1 MKKDRDIL
9 GIVALT
15 LAFVLM
21 VSGGLFVWNTFFAGE
36 PEPDD
41 EDPIIVETV
50 IDVALKDAT
59 VFRLKE
65 LDFQFV
71 IAELTVTSNKKI
83 DLGLE
88 MFSTSEGIALN
99 NVSFYIDK
107 IKENGLTLEKLGLAD
122 AFRSDEKSITAKVF
136 IPILD
141 KAAKSLTLSVN
152 LTKKIDLNFDLSI
165 ATGTK
170 YEIGLTNADL
180 ITDGNSY
187 KITLGKMISLNN
199 EPVFHS
205 TPSGEKDLYDFSE
218 TSNLVALEISIEG
231 LNSSSVGIDDAQFI
245 ADGST
250 ISAYALT
257 KSYTSDGYLNVI
269 DMAVTEGKTGY
280 LYLQINDVD
289 ESLLDRNGTLKLK
302 LTGSQEW
309 IIVFYLDTE
318 A

>member
-21 VSGGLFVWNTFFAGE
+21 VSGGLFIWNTFFAGE
-36 PEPDD
+36 PKPDD

-71 IAELTVTSNKKI
+71 IAEITVTSNKKI

-88 MFSTSEGIALN
+88 MFSTSEGISLN
-99 NVSFYIDK
+99 NVAFYTDK
-107 IKENGLTLEKLGLAD
+107 IKENGLTLDKLGLVD
-122 AFRSDEKSITAKVF
+122 TFQSEEKTVTAKVF

-141 KAAKSLTLSVN
+141 KAAQSLTLSVN
-152 LTKKIDLNFDLSI
+152 LEKKIDLAIDLSI

-180 ITDGNSY
+180 LTDGNSY
-187 KITLGKMISLNN
+187 KITLGKMVSLNH

-218 TSNLVALEISIEG
+218 TSNLVALEINIEG
-231 LNSSSVGIDDAQFI
+231 LNATSIGIDDAQFI

-250 ISAYALT
+250 VSAYALT

-269 DMAVTEGKTGY
+269 DMAVTEVKTGY
-280 LYLQINDVD
+280 LYLQINDID
-289 ESLLDRNGTLKLK
+289 ESILDKNGTLKLE

-309 IIVFYLDTE
+309 IIVFYLDKE

>member
-21 VSGGLFVWNTFFAGE
+21 VSGGLFIWNTFFAGE
-36 PEPDD
+36 PKPDD

-71 IAELTVTSNKKI
+71 IAEITVTSNKKI

-88 MFSTSEGIALN
+88 MFSTSEGISLN
-99 NVSFYIDK
+99 NVAFYTDK

-122 AFRSDEKSITAKVF
+122 TFQSDEKSITAKVF
-136 IPILD
+136 VPILD
-141 KAAKSLTLSVN
+141 KAAQSMILSVN
-152 LTKKIDLNFDLSI
+152 LEKKIDLPIDLSI

-180 ITDGNSY
+180 ITDGTSY
-187 KITLGKMISLNN
+187 KITLGKMVSLNN

-218 TSNLVALEISIEG
+218 TSNLVALEITIEG
-231 LNSSSVGIDDAQFI
+231 LNASSIGIDDAQFI

-250 ISAYALT
+250 VSAYALT
-257 KSYTSDGYLNVI
+257 KSYTSDGYLNLI
-269 DMAVTEGKTGY
+269 DMAVTEVKEGY
-280 LYLQINDVD
+280 IYLQINDIA
-289 ESLLDRNGTLKLK
+289 ESILDKNGTLKLK

-309 IIVFYLDTE
+309 IIVFYLD
-318 A
+318 

>member
-187 KITLGKMISLNN
+187 KITLGKMISLKN
-199 EPVFHS
+199 EPVFQS
-205 TPSGEKDLYDFSE
+205 TPGGERDPYDFSE

>member
-21 VSGGLFVWNTFFAGE
+21 VSGGLFIWNTFFAGE
-36 PEPDD
+36 PKPDD
-41 EDPIIVETV
+41 EDPIIEETV
-50 IDVALKDAT
+50 IEVELEDAT

-71 IAELTVTSNKKI
+71 IAEITVTSNKKI
-83 DLGLE
+83 NLGLE

-99 NVSFYIDK
+99 NVAFYTDK
-107 IKENGLTLEKLGLAD
+107 IKENGLTLEKLGLID
-122 AFRSDEKSITAKVF
+122 QFVSDQTSITGKVF

-141 KAAKSLTLSVN
+141 KTAKAMTLSVN
-152 LTKKIDLNFDLSI
+152 LENKIDLVFDLNV

-170 YEIGLTNADL
+170 YDIGLTSADL

-187 KITLGKMISLNN
+187 KITLGKMVSLNN

-218 TSNLVALEISIEG
+218 TSNLAALEISIEG
-231 LNSSSVGIDDAQFI
+231 LNASAVGIDDAQFI
-245 ADGST
+245 ADGSAV
-250 ISAYALT
+250 SAYALT

-269 DMAVTEGKTGY
+269 DMAVTEVKTGY
-280 LYLQINDVD
+280 IYLQINDKD
-289 ESLLDRNGTLKLK
+289 QSILDKNGTLRLK